1 MIGCA
6 KGLLLCHITKNEQLE
21 IVRPEVEY
29 SNRYIV
35 ELVHC
40 GGNSF
45 IVVCSR
51 PYYLKASRIPP
62 GESNYPIVTYTL
74 FNPEESDPNQKIILL
89 G

>member
-6 KGLLLCHITKNEQLE
+6 KGLLLCQISKNEQLE

-40 GGNSF
+40 GNALLWF
-45 IVVCSR
+45 VLALI
-51 PYYLKASRIPP
+51 
-62 GESNYPIVTYTL
+62 TL
-74 FNPEESDPNQKIILL
+74 SQARFPQERQTTRL
-89 G
+89 